1 MGAVDCEQRCPCAV
15 SPHSSYW
22 RLLAARQPRHRRRS
36 RKPPSPSCRLEE
48 VIAFNRTHGARELS
62 FFGQELFEQAARKS
76 GLDDPAYRELL
87 ETCRRL
93 TGAVPA
99 RTEGPMSRVAVRPL
113 AGEQERNGQGGVRAL
128 LPISG
133 STSGIFVELS
143 GCCPRSTIAAH
154 ALGVA
159 NPDPSSACVNSGF
172 CPPGEADVGAG
183 AHNVTF
189 RRVGRGMG
197 GGFTCAATNGLTW
210 WSSAGRSLISCSQKG
225 ES

>member
-1 MGAVDCEQRCPCAV
+1 MRRLSAFLLLAVTCGASAAPPSTVEEATIAQLQTGGGDCLQPHPRRSGAVLLRTGAV
-15 SPHSSYW
+15 RAGRPEE
-22 RLLAARQPRHRRRS
+22 RARRPR
-36 RKPPSPSCRLEE
+36 
-48 VIAFNRTHGARELS
+48 I
-62 FFGQELFEQAARKS
+62 
-76 GLDDPAYRELL
+76 RELL